1 MPLTRLNPDPAT
13 TYATQLDADHTG
25 PIVLLNIFVMPSGR
39 IDEAIA
45 VWQKAAGIIKQK
57 PGFIST
63 QLHHAVGGA
72 NVVVDCAVWESIGAL
87 KAGTAAP
94 EFRALIDGFPEGT
107 TNMPCVLRKI
117 AVPNVCVE

>member
-13 TYATQLDADHTG
+13 PYATQLDADHTG
-25 PIVLLNIFVMPSGR
+25 PIVLLNIFVIPSGR

-45 VWQKAAGIIKQK
+45 VWQK

-63 QLHHAVGGA
+63 QLHRAVGGA
-72 NVVVDCAVWESIGAL
+72 NVVVNCAVWESIGAL